1 MYKTYFGF
9 TEKPFTIAPNPQY
22 LFLSPRHKEALAH
35 MLYAMRGEGGI
46 MVLTGEVGTGK
57 TTLCR
62 HMLAEVP
69 ENTDVAYIINPRQ
82 SATEMLASLCDEL
95 HVECSDTSS
104 IKALTDAL
112 NQHLLDNH
120 AKGKHTVLIIDEAQQ
135 LDITVLEQ
143 LRLLTNLETNDKKL
157 LQIMLLGQ
165 PELADVLK
173 RKDLRQFAQRITARY
188 HLTPLTQDEVADY
201 VAHRLQIAG
210 CDKQTLF
217 PKPVLQLLYE
227 YSGGVPRLINL
238 LADRALLGAYA
249 SEQKQVSKAILQQAK
264 EEVLGHS
271 SIESQE
277 HAQTPTRSSL
287 LPYILLAMLIVVAL
301 WWWNA
306 AQQHDETTQP
316 IHAQTSE
323 PVLTTPAPQTL
334 VQAEDKESIEQRP
347 QTSEVTPQESDA
359 EPVATTSI
367 DTRADAETNH
377 AAPIAA
383 TQVIEPAKLPITH
396 NKNDA
401 FIPVFQRWGLAY
413 NPDTDGEA
421 CTFAQSHGLLCLRQ
435 RADMAQMRSLNRPAV
450 LTASDDDGQTA
461 YTAITGLTGTT
472 AQAASQDEYAQI
484 PLSDLVLQSF
494 NDFTLL
500 WKAPQGY
507 HGPVRPGH
515 QGKLVEH
522 LAEQVTQALHQSWI
536 GAPRK
541 VYDET
546 LKEQVKMLQRQE
558 GLSPDGVAGPITWI
572 HINSLNH
579 IGSPTLN
586 QQTGK
591 H

>member
-1 MYKTYFGF
+1 MYQTYFNF
-9 TEKPFTIAPNPQY
+9 KAKPFTIAPNPQY

-82 SATEMLASLCDEL
+82 SATEMLASICDEL
-95 HVECSDTSS
+95 HIDCADTSS

-112 NQHLLDNH
+112 NQYLLDNH
-120 AKGKHTVLIIDEAQQ
+120 ARGKHTVLIIDEAQQ

-217 PKPVLQLLYE
+217 PKPVLRLLYA
-227 YSGGVPRLINL
+227 YSGGIPRLINL

-271 SIESQE
+271 IENQAP
-277 HAQTPTRSSL
+277 AQPPTRSSL
-287 LPYILLAMLIVVAL
+287 LPYILLAILIMMAL

-306 AQQHDETTQP
+306 AQQHDGMTQLP
-316 IHAQTSE
+316 HTQTSK

-334 VQAEDKESIEQRP
+334 VQAKDKASTEQPLQIMETTP
-347 QTSEVTPQESDA
+347 QTSHVEPVDTKTKDA
-359 EPVATTSI
+359 EATSM
-367 DTRADAETNH
+367 A
-377 AAPIAA
+377 
-383 TQVIEPAKLPITH
+383 EPAKLPITH
-396 NKNDA
+396 NKNEA
-401 FIPVFQRWGLAY
+401 FIPVFQRWELEYHPA
-413 NPDTDGEA
+413 TDGEA
-421 CTFAQSHGLLCLRQ
+421 CAFAQSHGLLCLRQ

-450 LTASDDDGQTA
+450 LTVSNDDGQTA

-472 AQAASQDEYAQI
+472 AQAATQDSYVQI

-500 WKAPQGY
+500 WKAPPGY

-515 QGKLVEH
+515 QGKLVEY
-522 LAEQVTQALHQSWI
+522 LAEQVTQALGQSWI